1 MKPRRSFTKPTRS
14 SERKQLTQEQW
25 YLLFAIIETPFSLIG
40 MILFSVYPPAVLF
53 MMAGLVALAAIVVYR
68 DRKRLKQVSRAER
81 GLRELRLLVQQA
93 PLPKEAHEVAWD

>member
-40 MILFSVYPPAVLF
+40 KILFSVYPPAVLF
-53 MMAGLVALAAIVVYR
+53 MMAGLVALAAIR
-68 DRKRLKQVSRAER
+68 GVSR
-81 GLRELRLLVQQA
+81 
-93 PLPKEAHEVAWD
+93 